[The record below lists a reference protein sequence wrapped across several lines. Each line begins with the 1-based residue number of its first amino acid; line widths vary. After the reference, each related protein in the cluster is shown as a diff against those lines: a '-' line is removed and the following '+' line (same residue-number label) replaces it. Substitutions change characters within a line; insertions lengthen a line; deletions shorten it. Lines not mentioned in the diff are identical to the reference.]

1 MERRRR
7 RKNKGLLHFKNVFA
21 TQQKEEE
28 GGDIPIRVIRSYLRE
43 EEEEEEE
50 KPVLVLLLLPVLEIW
65 KIWGGG
71 EREREMA

>member
-1 MERRRR
+1 MCSQLSRRR
-7 RKNKGLLHFKNVFA
+7 
-21 TQQKEEE
+21 
-28 GGDIPIRVIRSYLRE
+28 GGDIPIRVIRSYLREE